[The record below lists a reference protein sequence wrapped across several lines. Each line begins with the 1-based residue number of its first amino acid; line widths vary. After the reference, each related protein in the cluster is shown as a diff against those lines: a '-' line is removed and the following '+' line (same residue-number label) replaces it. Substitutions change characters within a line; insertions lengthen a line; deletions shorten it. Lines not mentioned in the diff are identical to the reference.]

1 MLADLSEC
9 GLAGGRRKDNAW
21 QSIVLI
27 EVIAD
32 AGTGEECDV
41 CTAAAAFG

>member
-1 MLADLSEC
+1 MLVDLSEC

-32 AGTGEECDV
+32 EGNGKEYDV
-41 CTAAAAFG
+41 RAVAAAFG